1 MRPNFTFGPIDSAA
15 QYLLYLSI
23 VVFGILLPLAI
34 QRWVKRRQER
44 LLREATCADLAAEV
58 AANRAK
64 VDKSRSSFVA
74 LVEHLDGEIAR
85 YRALW
90 DVATRSPSGGKPPQ
104 QPPAADPT
112 IVYATTVR
120 TAWDTAGFRQAL
132 PLLPATLLAK
142 CSRAYQLQ
150 RTLEEHRVNFLAAT
164 MRASALEAPTDLS
177 VARNVERRIETLLEL
192 QAYAQHHADLARVL
206 LDAYDAVL
214 AGGGAHADV
223 PAPR

>member
-34 QRWVKRRQER
+34 QRWAKRRQER
-44 LLREATCADLAAEV
+44 QLRESTCADLAAEV
-58 AANRAK
+58 AANRTK
-64 VDKSRSSFVA
+64 VDKSRSSFAALVA
-74 LVEHLDGEIAR
+74 LLDGEIAR

-90 DVATRSPSGGKPPQ
+90 DAAVQPPSGGKPPQ
-104 QPPAADPT
+104 PPAAVDLT
-112 IVYATTVR
+112 IVYAATVR

-142 CSRAYQLQ
+142 YSRAYQLQ
-150 RTLEEHRVNFLAAT
+150 LMLEEHRGNFLAAT

-177 VARNVERRIETLLEL
+177 IARSVERRIETLLEL
-192 QAYAQHHADLARVL
+192 QAYAQHHADLARTLV
-206 LDAYDAVL
+206 DAYDAVL
-214 AGGGAHADV
+214 AGGVVHVVVA
-223 PAPR
+223 APG